1 MENSSKNDKRL
12 TISHLQ
18 ALATTHGGRC
28 ISDAYHGVTRKYRW
42 SCSEGHEWEARLYQ
56 VKAGSWCPQ
65 CGKNNASK
73 AQRKWSLEKI
83 CAIAEERG
91 GSCLETSFTA
101 IKKRMRW
108 RCREGHEW
116 EAQGTNVIQNKSWC
130 PYCAGKA
137 EVTVERLHEAAQKRG
152 GQCLASKC
160 EGIKNAVMWKCSEGH
175 KFKATPLHVL
185 HSGSWCRIC
194 ATSRGESF
202 CRIAFETI
210 FKAKFPN
217 IRPEFLRRNSGF
229 KLELDGYNSDLKL
242 AFEHHGSHHYK
253 AKDFQN
259 KSDSHSA
266 KSALKH
272 RLQDDLEKKAL
283 CQKHGVTLIEI
294 PEVPSMTK
302 LKELRSTIISL
313 CQSAGFAVPS
323 DASII
328 PIDYSDSYASPG
340 VKKSYDKYRLI
351 ALERGG
357 ELVSTF
363 FEGSHQKHTWK
374 CAKGHTWEATP
385 SNISTGNSW
394 CPICNNKRNGD
405 ASRKWSLEKISAVIA
420 ERGGICLERSFTS
433 LNNRMRWRCSEGH
446 EWEAKGK
453 SIIRNKSWCPICSI
467 KIVGNAVR
475 KWSLDKINSVAV
487 ERGGSCLETSFT
499 SLSNRM
505 RWRCSEGHE
514 WVATGSSVIH
524 AKRWCKECSKK
535 NAWKTRRQNAMAI
548 TDTPPTK
555 TT

>member
-1 MENSSKNDKRL
+1 MENSSKNNKRL

-18 ALATTHGGRC
+18 ALATAHGGRC
-28 ISDAYHGVTRKYRW
+28 ISDTYHGVTRKYHW
-42 SCSEGHEWEARLYQ
+42 SCSEGHEWEARLSL
-56 VKAGSWCPQ
+56 VKAGKWCQICANAQRRLTALENAHAIAQQRDGECLSKTYVDCQTPMLWRCGNGHEWKAGYTAVKSKAWCPQ
-65 CGKNNASK
+65 CGKIKIGNAN
-73 AQRKWSLEKI
+73 RRWDLEKI

-91 GSCLETSFTA
+91 GSCLEKSFTT
-101 IKKRMRW
+101 IKKQIRW
-108 RCREGHEW
+108 RCSEGHEW
-116 EAQGTNVIQNKSWC
+116 EANGQNVIHNKSWC

-137 EVTVERLHEAAQKRG
+137 DVTIERLHEAAQKRG
-152 GQCLASKC
+152 GECLASKC
-160 EGIKNAVMWKCSEGH
+160 EGIKNTVMWKCSEGH
-175 KFKATPLHVL
+175 TFKASPLHVL

-210 FKAKFPN
+210 FKEKFPN
-217 IRPEFLRRNSGF
+217 VRPEFLLRDSGF

-259 KSDSHSA
+259 KSDSNSA

-283 CQKHGVTLIEI
+283 CQKHEVTLIEI

-328 PIDYSDSYASPG
+328 PIDYSDAYANPG
-340 VKKSYDKYRLI
+340 VKKSHEKYRLI

-363 FEGSHQKHTWK
+363 FEGTHQKHTWK
-374 CAKGHTWEATP
+374 CAKDHTWEATP
-385 SNISTGNSW
+385 SNISSRKSW

-405 ASRKWSLEKISAVIA
+405 ASRKWSLEKINSVAA
-420 ERGGICLERSFTS
+420 ERGGSCLETSFTTI
-433 LNNRMRWRCSEGH
+433 NKQMRWRCSEGH
-446 EWEAKGK
+446 EWEA
-453 SIIRNKSWCPICSI
+453 S
-467 KIVGNAVR
+467 
-475 KWSLDKINSVAV
+475 
-487 ERGGSCLETSFT
+487 
-499 SLSNRM
+499 
-505 RWRCSEGHE
+505 GH
-514 WVATGSSVIH
+514 SVIH
-524 AKRWCKECSKK
+524 AKTWCPECSKK
-535 NAWKTRRQNAMAI
+535 TVWKTRRQNAMAK
-548 TDTPPTK
+548 TYTPPTEP
-555 TT
+555 T